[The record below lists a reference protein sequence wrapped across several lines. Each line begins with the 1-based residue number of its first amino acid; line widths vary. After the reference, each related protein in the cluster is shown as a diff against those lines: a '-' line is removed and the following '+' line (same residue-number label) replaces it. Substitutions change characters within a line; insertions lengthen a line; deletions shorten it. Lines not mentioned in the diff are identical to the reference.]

1 MTKALI
7 LACALMMAV
16 AQIPAIAQTTTDVA
30 GDPSGEGNPDDISC
44 RAPQLIPGTRN
55 QRGPK
60 VCKANAIWAQ
70 YREDGMTVSAD
81 GKRDMPI
88 PKAKSCQSR
97 AGGLGNGSSTSSA
110 SGMAGAVSC
119 E

>member
-1 MTKALI
+1 MLI
-7 LACALMMAV
+7 IACALMMAV

-30 GDPSGEGNPDDISC
+30 SDPSGEGNPDDISC